1 MGLRIFL
8 SRLPWARCAIDTI
21 LYFTVLIPI
30 LAILH
35 GWLVPSIRG
44 SFSCNDPSI
53 QFSYTGDT
61 VSTKLL
67 LCATLFLVLVLLLL
81 VEAGNLPRLGWSRAT
96 GLAASKA
103 GSIFLR
109 YWVAF
114 TGNILVNLSLKA
126 LASTP
131 RPHFIDTCRPDWQR
145 VNCSENGGNVQFDI
159 SMCTSEVD
167 ERRLHDSMKSFPS
180 GHAQLSCFAAVF
192 VMVYVGRRVSTS
204 HSLLLGPWL
213 QLVSLLLAA
222 FASLSRISDHRHHPV
237 DVLAGAT
244 IGVLI
249 GLLAAFSILEISSE
263 NKDEEREKK
272 NDDPVCK
279 DVSGSVRREKVKR
292 PSQMRLLSSEF
303 GSVVETEREMRE
315 DEPNPTF

>member
-1 MGLRIFL
+1 MSLL
-8 SRLPWARCAIDTI
+8 SSLA
-21 LYFTVLIPI
+21 VLTPC

-44 SFSCNDPSI
+44 SFSCNDTSI

-67 LCATLFLVLVLLLL
+67 LSATLFPVLLLLLL
-81 VEAGNLPRLGWSRAT
+81 VEASNLPRLGWSRLTA
-96 GLAASKA
+96 LAASNA

-114 TGNILVNLSLKA
+114 TGNILVNLTLKA

-145 VNCSENGGNVQFDI
+145 VNCTANGGNVPFEI
-159 SMCTSEVD
+159 SMCTAEVE

-192 VMVYVGRRVSTS
+192 VMVYVSKRVSTK
-204 HSLLLGPWL
+204 HSLLIAPWL
-213 QLVSLLLAA
+213 QLLALLLAA
-222 FASLSRISDHRHHPV
+222 FASLSRISDHRHHPI

-244 IGVLI
+244 IGVVI
-249 GLLAAFSILEISSE
+249 GLLSAFNILQISSN
-263 NKDEEREKK
+263 NKKEREEEADVKK
-272 NDDPVCK
+272 NDDLMCN
-279 DVSGSVRREKVKR
+279 DVGGSVRREKVKR
-292 PSQMRLLSSEF
+292 PSQMPLINSEF
-303 GSVVETEREMRE
+303 GSVVETERELRE
-315 DEPNPTF
+315 EEANPTF

>member
-1 MGLRIFL
+1 MSLL
-8 SRLPWARCAIDTI
+8 SSLA
-21 LYFTVLIPI
+21 VLSPC

-44 SFSCNDPSI
+44 SFSCNDTSI

-67 LCATLFLVLVLLLL
+67 LCATLFPVLLLLLL
-81 VEAGNLPRLGWSRAT
+81 VEASNLPRLGWSRVT
-96 GLAASKA
+96 GLAASNA

-114 TGNILVNLSLKA
+114 TGNILVNLTLKA

-159 SMCTSEVD
+159 SVCTSEVG

-204 HSLLLGPWL
+204 HSLLLAPWL
-213 QLVSLLLAA
+213 QLFSLLLAA

-244 IGVLI
+244 VGVVI
-249 GLLAAFSILEISSE
+249 GLVAAFSILELSS
-263 NKDEEREKK
+263 KKLGGEEVAK
-272 NDDPVCK
+272 NDDPLCK
-279 DVSGSVRREKVKR
+279 DVSGSARREKVKR
-292 PSQMRLLSSEF
+292 PSQMRLLNSEF
-303 GSVVETEREMRE
+303 GSVVETERELRE
-315 DEPNPTF
+315 DEANPTF